1 MGRDQGIIGVDL
13 LRALLHSIHRIQTSA
28 VVLGLTLMI
37 CRTALAADV
46 NLTFISQDT
55 EEPLSGVVAMIES
68 GPAPAPHEAAM
79 AQKNRA
85 FVPHVLVVP
94 VGSPVSFP
102 NYDNTQHHVYSF
114 SPAKPFNIE
123 LYAGKPESPIVFDK
137 AGIVELGCNIH
148 DQMQGFIV
156 VTDTRHV
163 GRSDERGEVHLTIPD
178 ALLAKGRSITL
189 TAWHPR
195 LTDNTTSQRFVL
207 SGPAPIGQTIAMV
220 VNPEPQAS
228 GELQGLQD
236 RFRNL

>member
-1 MGRDQGIIGVDL
+1 MKSSQ
-13 LRALLHSIHRIQTSA
+13 SIHRALTGLLA
-28 VVLGLTLMI
+28 LGLGFLVCQAT
-37 CRTALAADV
+37 LAAEV

-55 EEPLSGVVAMIES
+55 QQPLPGVVAMIEA
-68 GPAPAPHEAAM
+68 GPAPAPETAAV

-102 NYDNTQHHVYSF
+102 NNDNTQHHVYSF

-156 VTDTRHV
+156 VSDTRYV
-163 GRSDERGEVHLTIPD
+163 GRSDDRGQVHLTIPD
-178 ALLAKGRSITL
+178 GLLAAGQSVSLK
-189 TAWHPR
+189 AWHPR
-195 LTDNTTSQRFVL
+195 LPDNTESQRFTV
-207 SGPAPIGQTIAMV
+207 SGPAPVDQTVALV
-220 VNPEPQAS
+220 VKPEPAPS
-228 GELQGLQD
+228 GELQGLQE